1 MLRRLGVPVL
11 LLALA
16 VPLGAA
22 PVAAAPP
29 AADVA
34 QRAAASRCTT
44 ASLVDRSAIRTEAG
58 AKLGTARMY
67 AARSGD
73 GLDFCVRI
81 TPVDRLRSRDTV
93 AFLRHSTVDA
103 DGHQSPSMSIGLSW
117 RHPFVLYGTFEP
129 GSGVVAVATL
139 RTPAGTKG
147 TARVSGTVG

>member
-58 AKLGTARMY
+58 ATLGTARMY

-81 TPVDRLRSRDTV
+81 TPVDRLRSRDTA
-93 AFLRHSTVDA
+93 AFLRWSTVSP
-103 DGHQSPSMSIGLSW
+103 DGVESPLVPTIRLSW
-117 RHPFVLYGTFEP
+117 KSPFVLHGAEP
-129 GSGVVAVATL
+129 GETMKAVATL
-139 RTPAGTKG
+139 RAPDGTKG
-147 TARVSGTVG
+147 TARISGTVS